1 MATESTARESTA
13 PRQSRV
19 PLAGVGPDQ
28 PVRGVFRMGRSY
40 VRLSQRNDPYRIVE
54 LVDSSGALRCYG
66 WTAPFVH
73 AAPIPEWS
81 LVDVEFRSYQYQQG
95 VAGRLSA
102 LAPAASPTPDDQL
115 ETLPATLCPVPGVV
129 GRLIKIVAEIR
140 TPLLREF
147 VARVLADPVL
157 ARAFFRVPASFIDHH
172 AWPGGTAEHS
182 VEMASNAADAL
193 ELLRRRAF
201 DLMLLDEQMPGM
213 RGVALLGMDSVQMPI
228 GPRRALWARLGESLK
243 PRHLATVSHDVDI
256 EAVIEATKPAKKK
269 RIGLVEQT
277 GRGVD
282 KIYLGQLR
290 YGCPA
295 PDYSRSDRTG
305 VRVGAIATR
314 VARLRFHIPA
324 HASAT
329 PPSDLLRRDDPWR
342 VSCDARRSAR
352 PWRPRALHGRASV
365 RCPGDDGRTPSPARA
380 RSRQAP
386 IVRLVRRS

>member
-1 MATESTARESTA
+1 MATESTARESA
-13 PRQSRV
+13 ASRQSRV

-28 PVRGVFRMGRSY
+28 PVRGVFRMGRSF

-147 VARVLADPVL
+147 VARVLSDPVL
-157 ARAFFRVPASFIDHH
+157 ARAFFRVPASFVDHH

-182 VEMASNAADAL
+182 VEMASNAARIEGL
-193 ELLRRRAF
+193 SELDR
-201 DLMLLDEQMPGM
+201 DLAIVNTL
-213 RGVALLGMDSVQMPI
+213 V
-228 GPRRALWARLGESLK
+228 
-243 PRHLATVSHDVDI
+243 PRH
-256 EAVIEATKPAKKK
+256 
-269 RIGLVEQT
+269 RQ
-277 GRGVD
+277 
-282 KIYLGQLR
+282 
-290 YGCPA
+290 
-295 PDYSRSDRTG
+295 DRN
-305 VRVGAIATR
+305 
-314 VARLRFHIPA
+314 
-324 HASAT
+324 
-329 PPSDLLRRDDPWR
+329 
-342 VSCDARRSAR
+342 
-352 PWRPRALHGRASV
+352 
-365 RCPGDDGRTPSPARA
+365 A
-380 RSRQAP
+380 RSRRHRVRGVQDCRSRRADPVPAGRAAALAGDAMANGCSCVAAGMGGGRRGQSLRCPRDASGGGRGPRHGPDFPGLGDAP
-386 IVRLVRRS
+386 CPLSGAGRISVPFPWSRAVVATRTDSEVIRSCRWASR